1 MNRNNTS
8 TTRTHR
14 ASKPVAAPLEALATL
29 DLQDEKQRALH
40 DLIRRLHTGRWP
52 LFRAIAMRQIDGV
65 IFEVVQWCGKHDSGY
80 SVVRWRPD
88 GAGMSWQDAATKEE
102 AMTMLRKTTAA
113 NVPVRAAK

>member
-14 ASKPVAAPLEALATL
+14 ASKPVAVPLEALATL
-29 DLQDEKQRALH
+29 DLQDDKQRALH

-52 LFRAIAMRQIDGV
+52 LFRAVAMRQIDGV
-65 IFEVVQWCGKHDSGY
+65 IFEVVQWCGKHESGY

-88 GAGMSWQDAATKEE
+88 GAGMSWQDTATKEE
-102 AMTMLRKTTAA
+102 AMTMLGKTIADP
-113 NVPVRAAK
+113 VPVRAAK

>member
-14 ASKPVAAPLEALATL
+14 ASKPVAVALEALATL
-29 DLQDEKQRALH
+29 DLQDDKQRALH

-52 LFRAIAMRQIDGV
+52 LFRAVAMRQIDGV

-88 GAGMSWQDAATKEE
+88 GSGMSWQDAATKEE
-102 AMTMLRKTTAA
+102 AMTMLGKTIADP
-113 NVPVRAAK
+113 VPVRAAK

>member
-14 ASKPVAAPLEALATL
+14 ASKPVAVPLEALATL
-29 DLQDEKQRALH
+29 DLQDDKQRALH

-52 LFRAIAMRQIDGV
+52 LFRAVAMRQIDGV

-88 GAGMSWQDAATKEE
+88 GSGMSWQDAATKEE
-102 AMTMLRKTTAA
+102 AMTMLGKTSSAP
-113 NVPVRAAK
+113 VPGRAAK

>member
-1 MNRNNTS
+1 MNRKNTGTQK
-8 TTRTHR
+8 TTKT
-14 ASKPVAAPLEALATL
+14 VAAPLEALATL
-29 DLQDEKQRALH
+29 DLQDDKQRALH

-52 LFRAIAMRQIDGV
+52 LFRAVAMRQIDGV

-102 AMTMLRKTTAA
+102 AMTMLGKTIADT
-113 NVPVRAAK
+113 VPVRAAK